1 MGIKRWWHRMIV
13 GILAVLLGL
22 SGMVTAMAASDGL
35 LIDPDQDGSLT
46 IYFGRDGQ
54 HFSGVEFY
62 LYRIADVSPQG
73 AFTITK
79 EFANY
84 PVSLDDLETE
94 SDVRALASTLD
105 AYIKRDNVKPLYTD
119 ETGSDG
125 WARFPVLSTGLY
137 LVCGEEYDDGEQIYS
152 VMPTLICLPAGTS
165 GDWDYDLTLLSKYE
179 VRESTGETIRRRVL
193 KVWDDDGNEA
203 SRPNYIVVQLL
214 GNGEVVDTVVLSEQ
228 NNWEYTWEELDETVL
243 WQVVERNVSDGYTV
257 TVVQEGITFVVTNTK
272 PPVEPGPSPSV
283 PPDDQPWLPQTG
295 MLQWPVLALVG
306 AGGLLVVIGLVV
318 VVRTRS
324 DDDEK

>member
-1 MGIKRWWHRMIV
+1 M
-13 GILAVLLGL
+13 
-22 SGMVTAMAASDGL
+22 
-35 LIDPDQDGSLT
+35 
-46 IYFGRDGQ
+46 
-54 HFSGVEFY
+54 
-62 LYRIADVSPQG
+62 
-73 AFTITK
+73 
-79 EFANY
+79 
-84 PVSLDDLETE
+84 
-94 SDVRALASTLD
+94 
-105 AYIKRDNVKPLYTD
+105 
-119 ETGSDG
+119 
-125 WARFPVLSTGLY
+125 
-137 LVCGEEYDDGEQIYS
+137 
-152 VMPTLICLPAGTS
+152 
-165 GDWDYDLTLLSKYE
+165 
-179 VRESTGETIRRRVL
+179 
-193 KVWDDDGNEA
+193 WDDDGNEA